1 MALKKSK
8 EILETLKHD
17 PKNEDLLEPS
27 TEFTDGNFCYSA
39 KGSSIETLK
48 FNNPR
53 DWSVTDEDWKLQEN
67 WKDTMLT
74 GMKKRL
80 GNFRSFKLF
89 MDICVRC
96 GACADK
102 CHFFQGSG
110 DPKNMPV
117 VRTELMRSVYKK
129 HFTVGGKIF
138 GKLAGARELD
148 KDVVKEW
155 YKYFYQCTECRRCSV
170 FCPFGIDTAEVTIM
184 AREMLHEV
192 GVGTNWILEPAGNC
206 NRTGN
211 HLGLQPHALVD
222 SLASIVEDVETITGI
237 KVEPTF
243 NRKGAEILF
252 ITPSADFFADPGI
265 YTMMGYLL
273 LFHHL
278 GLDYTFSTYAS
289 EGGNFGLFTS
299 HELMKKLNGKLYAEA
314 KRLGVKWMLGGEC
327 GHMWRV
333 IHQYM
338 NTMNGPADFLEQ
350 PKSPITGTVFNNA
363 SSTKFV
369 HIAEF
374 TADLIKNNKLKLDKN
389 RNNHRKVTF
398 HDSCNTARGMG
409 LIEEPRYILNNV
421 VNQFYEMPEETTREA
436 TFCCGSGSG
445 LNTNELMEVRMR
457 GGFPRANASDGVYGI
472 CADHAL
478 R

>member
-8 EILETLKHD
+8 EILESLTHD
-17 PKNEDLLEPS
+17 PKGRKDALTPD
-27 TEFTDGNFCYSA
+27 TDFVEGNFCFGA

-53 DWSVTDEDWKLQEN
+53 EWNPTDEDWKLPEN
-67 WKDTMLT
+67 WKETMLD

-80 GNFRSFKLF
+80 GKFRSFKLF

-102 CHFFQGSG
+102 CHFFQGTG
-110 DPKNMPV
+110 DPKNMPI

-184 AREMLHEV
+184 GREMMHEV
-192 GVGTNWILEPAGNC
+192 GVGINWILEPAGNC

-222 SLASIVEDVETITGI
+222 SLESIVEDVKDITGI
-237 KVEPTF
+237 TVEPTF

-273 LFHHL
+273 
-278 GLDYTFSTYAS
+278 
-289 EGGNFGLFTS
+289 
-299 HELMKKLNGKLYAEA
+299 
-314 KRLGVKWMLGGEC
+314 
-327 GHMWRV
+327 
-333 IHQYM
+333 
-338 NTMNGPADFLEQ
+338 
-350 PKSPITGTVFNNA
+350 
-363 SSTKFV
+363 
-369 HIAEF
+369 
-374 TADLIKNNKLKLDKN
+374 
-389 RNNHRKVTF
+389 
-398 HDSCNTARGMG
+398 
-409 LIEEPRYILNNV
+409 
-421 VNQFYEMPEETTREA
+421 
-436 TFCCGSGSG
+436 
-445 LNTNELMEVRMR
+445 
-457 GGFPRANASDGVYGI
+457 
-472 CADHAL
+472 
-478 R
+478 